1 MTTEPASVPGNER
14 ERLVALRSYRILDT
28 APEERF
34 DRLTRLAAR
43 LFGKEIALV
52 SLVDETRQWFK
63 SRHGLDATEMP
74 REIAFCAHAIRTHGV
89 MVVEDASADP
99 RFADNPLV
107 RSSPNIRFYAG
118 APLIDRDGFG
128 LGTLCVLDRRPVAH
142 FSDFDRAQLADL
154 AALVV
159 DELELRRSLADL
171 STTHASLRKAKDGA
185 EAANAAKSEFL
196 AVMSHEMRTPLNG
209 VMGSLGVLLD
219 SDLTPEQ
226 ARFADGA
233 LRSARMLFTLISD
246 LLDLSKIEAGE
257 VGSEMTDFDARE
269 LAGQAID
276 LLRPAARDKGIGL
289 GLRVDPGLPSMV
301 RTDPALTHQ
310 ILINLLSNAVKFTH
324 RGAVEIALGFA
335 PGPSAGEP
343 AQLLIDVEDTGV
355 GIPPDRRSRL
365 FQPFEK
371 GDSSIRRRF
380 GGTGLGLSICQR
392 LTWLLG
398 GKIGVDSDGESGSR
412 FWVRLP
418 VEPALGRP
426 AADGAM
432 AAAAEPAAFKGRVL
446 LAEDSQTNAMVATAL
461 LERRGARVDLVSNG
475 REALDAVRQR
485 PYDLIIMDIAMP
497 EMDGL
502 TATRQIRALGGALAR
517 LPILG
522 MTAHAMPGDEKT
534 CRDAG
539 MDHYLTKPIDRV
551 AFLKAVGDLLARA
564 PAVPAPAAGPAAAP
578 MIDLDQVEEIWGEL
592 DHGSYREVVGVFL
605 GELEQRLGDLRA
617 AAAEGDRRAIGRHAH
632 ALKGAAANVGGRPL
646 SAAAA
651 ALEAAAGT
659 AAQSELLRLVRNLQ
673 ETGAATSRA
682 LAASD
687 DPSR

>member
-1 MTTEPASVPGNER
+1 MTTEPASVPENER
-14 ERLVALRSYRILDT
+14 ERLVALRGYRILDT
-28 APEERF
+28 GPEECF

-52 SLVDETRQWFK
+52 SLVDEARQWFK

-74 REIAFCAHAIRTHGV
+74 REIAFCAHAILTHGV

-118 APLIDRDGFG
+118 APLIDRDGFE
-128 LGTLCVLDRRPVAH
+128 LGTLCVLDRHPAH
-142 FSDFDRAQLADL
+142 FSDGDRAQLADL

-159 DELELRRSLADL
+159 DELELRRLLADL
-171 STTHASLRKAKDGA
+171 GTAHASLRKAKDEA

-219 SDLTPEQ
+219 SALTPEQ

-233 LRSARMLFTLISD
+233 LRSARMLFTLIGD

-257 VGSEMTDFDARE
+257 VGIEMTDFDARE

-276 LLRPAARDKGIGL
+276 LLRPAAGDKGIGL
-289 GLRVDPGLPSMV
+289 ALKVDPGLPSMV
-301 RTDPALTHQ
+301 RTDPARTRQ
-310 ILINLLSNAVKFTH
+310 ILINLLSNAVKFTQQ
-324 RGAVEIALGFA
+324 GAVEVAVGFA
-335 PGPSAGEP
+335 ASPSAGEP
-343 AQLLIDVEDTGV
+343 GHLLIDVVDTGV
-355 GIPPDRRSRL
+355 GIPPDRRTRL
-365 FQPFEK
+365 FQPLEK

-392 LTWLLG
+392 LTGLLG
-398 GKIGVDSDGESGSR
+398 GNIGVDSDGESGSR

-418 VEPALGRP
+418 VEPALGAP

-432 AAAAEPAAFKGRVL
+432 AAAAEPTAFKGRIL
-446 LAEDSQTNAMVATAL
+446 LAEDSQTNAIVATAL
-461 LERRGARVDLVSNG
+461 LERRGARVDLVGNG
-475 REALDAVRQR
+475 REALEAVRQR

-502 TATRQIRALGGALAR
+502 TATRQIRALGGTLAR

-522 MTAHAMPGDEKT
+522 MTAHAMPGDEKA

-539 MDHYLTKPIDRV
+539 MDHYLTKPIDRA

-564 PAVPAPAAGPAAAP
+564 PAAPAAAPAAMP
-578 MIDLDQVEEIWGEL
+578 MIDLDQVVEIWGEL
-592 DHGSYREVVGVFL
+592 DQGSYREVVGVFL
-605 GELEQRLGDLRA
+605 GELDQRLAGLRA

-651 ALEAAAGT
+651 ALEAAAAGP
-659 AAQSELLRLVRNLQ
+659 ANPSELLRLVRNLQ

-682 LAASD
+682 LAASGA
-687 DPSR
+687 PSR

>member
-1 MTTEPASVPGNER
+1 MTESASVPENER
-14 ERLVALRSYRILDT
+14 ERLAALRSYRILDT
-28 APEERF
+28 GPEERF

-52 SLVDETRQWFK
+52 SLVDEARQWFK
-63 SRHGLDATEMP
+63 SRHGIDTAEMP
-74 REIAFCAHAIRTHGV
+74 REIAFCAHAILTDGV

-142 FSDFDRAQLADL
+142 FSDGDRAQLADL

-171 STTHASLRKAKDGA
+171 SAAHASLRLAKDEA

-219 SDLTPEQ
+219 SALTQEQ
-226 ARFADGA
+226 ARFAEGA

-246 LLDLSKIEAGE
+246 LLDLSKIEAGD
-257 VGSEMTDFDARE
+257 VGIEMTDFDARE
-269 LAGQAID
+269 LVGQAIE
-276 LLRPAARDKGIGL
+276 LLRPAARDKDIGL
-289 GLRVDPGLPSMV
+289 TLKVDPELPSMV
-301 RTDPALTHQ
+301 RSDPARTHQ
-310 ILINLLSNAVKFTH
+310 ILINLMSNAVKFTP
-324 RGAVEIALGFA
+324 RGAVEVGLGFA
-335 PGPSAGEP
+335 PGPAPGEP
-343 AQLLIDVEDTGV
+343 AHLLIDVVDTGV
-355 GIPPDRRSRL
+355 GIPPERRSRL
-365 FQPFEK
+365 FQTFEK

-398 GKIGVDSDGESGSR
+398 GTIGVDSDGESGSR

-418 VEPALGRP
+418 VEPALGV
-426 AADGAM
+426 AADGAT
-432 AAAAEPAAFKGRVL
+432 AAAAEPAAFKGRIL
-446 LAEDSQTNAMVATAL
+446 LAEDSQTNAVVATAL
-461 LERRGARVDLVSNG
+461 LERRGARVDLVGNG

-502 TATRQIRALGGALAR
+502 TATRQIRAQGGVLAR

-522 MTAHAMPGDEKT
+522 ITAHAMPGDEKA

-539 MDHYLTKPIDRV
+539 MDHYLTKPIDRA

-564 PAVPAPAAGPAAAP
+564 PAAPAAAP
-578 MIDLDQVEEIWGEL
+578 AGAPAAVPMIDRDQVAEIWGEL
-592 DHGSYREVVGVFL
+592 DQGSYREVVGVFL
-605 GELEQRLGDLRA
+605 DELEQRLADLRE
-617 AAAEGDRRAIGRHAH
+617 AAAEDDRRAIGRHAH

-659 AAQSELLRLVRNLQ
+659 AAPGELLRLVRNLQ

>member
-1 MTTEPASVPGNER
+1 
-14 ERLVALRSYRILDT
+14 
-28 APEERF
+28 
-34 DRLTRLAAR
+34 
-43 LFGKEIALV
+43 
-52 SLVDETRQWFK
+52 
-63 SRHGLDATEMP
+63 
-74 REIAFCAHAIRTHGV
+74 
-89 MVVEDASADP
+89 
-99 RFADNPLV
+99 
-107 RSSPNIRFYAG
+107 
-118 APLIDRDGFG
+118 
-128 LGTLCVLDRRPVAH
+128 
-142 FSDFDRAQLADL
+142 
-154 AALVV
+154 
-159 DELELRRSLADL
+159 
-171 STTHASLRKAKDGA
+171 
-185 EAANAAKSEFL
+185 
-196 AVMSHEMRTPLNG
+196 
-209 VMGSLGVLLD
+209 
-219 SDLTPEQ
+219 
-226 ARFADGA
+226 
-233 LRSARMLFTLISD
+233 
-246 LLDLSKIEAGE
+246 
-257 VGSEMTDFDARE
+257 
-269 LAGQAID
+269 
-276 LLRPAARDKGIGL
+276 
-289 GLRVDPGLPSMV
+289 
-301 RTDPALTHQ
+301 
-310 ILINLLSNAVKFTH
+310 LSNAVKFTQ
-324 RGAVEIALGFA
+324 RGAVEVALGFA
-335 PGPSAGEP
+335 PGPSDGGP
-343 AQLLIDVEDTGV
+343 AHLLIDVLDTGV

-371 GDSSIRRRF
+371 VDSSIRRRF

-418 VEPALGRP
+418 VETALGAP
-426 AADGAM
+426 AGAG
-432 AAAAEPAAFKGRVL
+432 APSATGDRVAFKGRIL

-461 LERRGARVDLVSNG
+461 LERRGARVDLVGNG
-475 REALDAVRQR
+475 REALEAVRQR

-502 TATRQIRALGGALAR
+502 TATRQIRALGGPLAR

-522 MTAHAMPGDEKT
+522 MTAHAMPGDEKA

-539 MDHYLTKPIDRV
+539 MDQYLTKPIDRI

-564 PAVPAPAAGPAAAP
+564 PAAPASAPSAAPVAAP

-592 DHGSYREVVGVFL
+592 DHTSYREVVGVFL
-605 GELEQRLGDLRA
+605 GELEQRLSDLRA

-687 DPSR
+687 API